1 MLNVIDFNS
10 TDGNYKQI
18 LKSSKLK
25 FKYYNPLKD
34 SDKLTG
40 NSTKFNKVKM
50 LNYGIKKVKNENSII
65 FILDLHLQLPLNIF
79 DRIRKVK
86 YFSFHSF
93 ISTVDFDALLRGSLF
108 NDVSVT

>member
-10 TDGNYKQI
+10 TDGNYEQI

-34 SDKLTG
+34 SDKPNG

-50 LNYGIKKVKNENSII
+50 LNYGIKKVKNENSVI

-79 DRIRKVK
+79 DRIRKVNIFSLH
-86 YFSFHSF
+86 YFD
-93 ISTVDFDALLRGSLF
+93 TQV
-108 NDVSVT
+108 